1 MKKYILPIA
10 LLTLG
15 AACAFAGNDTSA
27 KINPAGTIQL
37 NKYREAVE
45 AQLRHPGMTKAPM
58 QEPTVSAVVL
68 LGKNADDGV
77 LAGIDVKILS
87 SLNGVVVVSCP
98 ITEVEKIAAMP
109 EVQSV
114 SFGETF
120 DTCMDYARPAGKVTE
135 VQTGFDADGSM
146 MSFDGTGVVCGMYD
160 IGLQASHIN
169 FCNSDGSTRIERL
182 WHMTGSNGT
191 YTEYTPETLSR
202 FTTDTRSEGHA
213 THVAGIMAGGYKGN
227 GTYGKTS
234 TASGGRGSVKEGPIP
249 YYGVATNSALAFG
262 CGSLS
267 DANILQGVTNV
278 IGYAQSTGR
287 PVVVNLSLGN
297 VIGPHDGHD
306 TWTQALGRLGENAII
321 CVAAGNDGNLPLAAT
336 KTLGSGDNAIMRTS
350 PVAIKADESGLDFGH
365 INGMADIWSS
375 SSSPLRFALRFY
387 RSRTNVET
395 LVELNSAGSYTTKTG
410 DTFSKYFTG
419 DFSVVAS
426 VNPNNN
432 RYNIYCVFS
441 GVQPLPEYST
451 GCLILEMEGTEGTTV
466 NVFGR
471 SLGFTNTVNGGA
483 SISGATNGTTDGTI
497 NNMACADNIISV
509 GSYVTRTSWCTLA
522 GGTYTYTSVPP
533 IGSPSNFSSYGVK
546 FPDTQ
551 LPMLC
556 APGQGIVSSF
566 NRFAIASGKTDEMV
580 ASVKSGFLTD
590 YWDNM
595 QGTSMACP
603 YVAGTVG
610 LMLQAN
616 PQLKYKDVAE
626 ILTSTCVAPPAFG
639 LSAKQKGQWGAGKL
653 DALAAVR
660 EAIKR
665 GDAGVD
671 DVLADSEGY
680 VIRADGRTYTVTA
693 AGASALTITL
703 YNLQGAAVATATA
716 AGNEAILDAT
726 AARPGVYVLSVTAP
740 NAPAA
745 TKKVVVR

>member
-10 LLTLG
+10 LLTFG
-15 AACAFAGNDTSA
+15 AICAWADTDTSA

-58 QEPTVSAVVL
+58 QEPVVSAVVL
-68 LGKNADDGV
+68 LDKNAGDSV
-77 LAGIDVKILS
+77 LSGLDVKILS

-98 ITEVEKIAAMP
+98 ITEVEKIAALP

-169 FCNSDGSTRIERL
+169 FCNSDGTTRIERL

-191 YTEYTPETLSR
+191 YTEYTPETLNR

-227 GTYGKTS
+227 GTYGKTA
-234 TASGGRGSVKEGPIP
+234 TASGGRGNVEEGPIP

-262 CGSLS
+262 AGSLT
-267 DANILQGVTNV
+267 DANILQGVTNIV
-278 IGYAQSTGR
+278 QYAQSTGR

-297 VIGPHDGHD
+297 VTGPHDGKD
-306 TWTQALGRLGENAII
+306 TWTQALGRLGESAII

-336 KTLGSGDNAIMRTS
+336 KTLGSGENAIMRVA
-350 PVAIKADESGLDFGH
+350 PVAVNAQETALDFGYV
-365 INGMADIWSS
+365 NGIADVWSS
-375 SSSPLRFALRFY
+375 NATPLRFALRFY
-387 RSRTNVET
+387 RSRTSMET
-395 LVELNSAGSYTTKTG
+395 LVEFNGPGSYQSSNG
-410 DTFSKYFTG
+410 DTFSKYFSG
-419 DFSVVAS
+419 AYSLVAS

-432 RYNIYCVFS
+432 RYNIYCTFT
-441 GVQPLPEYST
+441 GVEPLAAYST
-451 GCLILEMEGTEGTTV
+451 GTLMLEVEGAEGTTV
-466 NVFGR
+466 NIFGK

-497 NNMACADNIISV
+497 NNMACAENVISV

-626 ILTSTCVAPPAFG
+626 ILTSTCTAPPAFG

-680 VIRADGRTYTVTA
+680 VIRADGRTFTVTA
-693 AGASALTITL
+693 AGASALTVTL

-716 AGNEAILDAT
+716 DANEAVLDAT

-740 NAPAA
+740 NAPAV